1 MECLRRIQ
9 VGEQEC
15 NVVAEQHRAF
25 HDRPQQHPRPRES
38 GESSQYPREPG
49 PRGAQISPD
58 ISGRAGVARTRIHR
72 SDLERDAGGQV
83 VVLCAPTPTH
93 RVNLPAETWSWL

>member
-38 GESSQYPREPG
+38 GESSQYPGEPG
-49 PRGAQISPD
+49 PRGAQISPG
-58 ISGRAGVARTRIHR
+58 ISGTGVVRTRIHR

-83 VVLCAPTPTH
+83 VLCAPMPTY
-93 RVNLPAETWSWL
+93 RVNLPAETRSWL